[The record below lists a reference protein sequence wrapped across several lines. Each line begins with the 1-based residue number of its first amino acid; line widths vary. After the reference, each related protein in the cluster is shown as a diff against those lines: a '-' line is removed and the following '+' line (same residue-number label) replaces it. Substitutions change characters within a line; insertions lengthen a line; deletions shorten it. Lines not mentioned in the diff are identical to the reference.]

1 MAQPKYHWAIPIDDT
16 FRHPNAWKHRAG
28 GRFVQACGRA
38 ATFAHV
44 ESASAFVDRGGKNP
58 DWMCSTCATKAR
70 LALAKESAP
79 KPSEV
84 VWPKPRPIAEAP
96 RTTILAWFPG
106 TDMFNEGW
114 EIVFPSDEGWITG
127 REGHQPTHFL
137 PLPPEVK

>member
-1 MAQPKYHWAIPIDDT
+1 MALPKRHWG
-16 FRHPNAWKHRAG
+16 NAAQSPG
-28 GRFVQACGRA
+28 FVPDAACGRSGVREII
-38 ATFAHV
+38 TT
-44 ESASAFVDRGGKNP
+44 SARAFVSVSRNTT
-58 DWMCSTCATKAR
+58 WYCSDCAKAAR

-79 KPSEV
+79 KPSDV
-84 VWPKPRPIAEAP
+84 IWPKPRPIAEAP

-137 PLPPEVK
+137 PLPPEVQTP